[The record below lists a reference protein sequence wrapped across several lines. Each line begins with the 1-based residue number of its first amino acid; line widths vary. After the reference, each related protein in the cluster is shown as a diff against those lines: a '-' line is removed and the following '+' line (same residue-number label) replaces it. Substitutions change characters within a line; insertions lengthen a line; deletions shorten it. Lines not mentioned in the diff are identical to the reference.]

1 MKITACPRCGSTDIS
16 AGTMGSGILFGMS
29 SWKEECRNCGYK
41 GASLVFDSKEDYL
54 TFLREV
60 KGKEYKSSEIK
71 PIKKDVL
78 TDKKD
83 QNEICSSEEN
93 QHWHKRDWWIEIVA
107 AFVLTVLLTVYGSI
121 VSSQWYGLA
130 TGVLYSFL
138 GFVLTF
144 VTFLLMIVII
154 EYFSYLV
161 YKAIKKQC

>member
-41 GASLVFDSKEDYL
+41 GASLVFDSKEEYL

-60 KGKEYKSSEIK
+60 KGKEYKSNQIK
-71 PIKKDVL
+71 PIKQKD
-78 TDKKD
+78 
-83 QNEICSSEEN
+83 CSVNVEQDVVCTIEEN
-93 QHWHKRDWWIEIVA
+93 QHWHKRDWWIEIIA
-107 AFVLTVLLTVYGSI
+107 AFLLTVLLTVYGSM

-154 EYFSYLV
+154 EYFSYLI